1 MSICTGRATC
11 AQASCPEPKPQ
22 GELEVRI
29 AVFGTG
35 LIGGSIALGLRRS
48 DPSMEVVG
56 FDARHDNL
64 RGALERGAVTSAA
77 GTAGEAATGADVIF
91 LALPVDRMAQ
101 VCDDL
106 GRAVP
111 ASAVV
116 TDVGSAKLEVVAHGE
131 AAFGDR
137 FVGGH
142 PMAGSERHGIQAADA
157 RLFEGAWWILTPT
170 RHTSS
175 RSYSTVT
182 DLVGHLGAKPV
193 AIAPDV
199 HDALVARLSHL
210 PQLTAS
216 ALVEVAATAGDR
228 DALLGL
234 AAAGFRDVT
243 RIAASNPELWVA
255 ILRAN
260 RASVLDALEGLRGRL
275 GEVAEM
281 MVAEKWDELGSWLD
295 RSRTARLELFAKPT
309 YGGEPVEL
317 SMMIPDRPGILAEV
331 TTAAGELG
339 ANIEDLRIVH
349 STEGGQGR
357 LELVVAGSEAAD
369 RLTKALADLGYVV
382 GREPFE

>member
-1 MSICTGRATC
+1 
-11 AQASCPEPKPQ
+11 
-22 GELEVRI
+22 
-29 AVFGTG
+29 
-35 LIGGSIALGLRRS
+35 
-48 DPSMEVVG
+48 
-56 FDARHDNL
+56 
-64 RGALERGAVTSAA
+64 
-77 GTAGEAATGADVIF
+77 
-91 LALPVDRMAQ
+91 
-101 VCDDL
+101 
-106 GRAVP
+106 
-111 ASAVV
+111 
-116 TDVGSAKLEVVAHGE
+116 
-131 AAFGDR
+131 
-137 FVGGH
+137 
-142 PMAGSERHGIQAADA
+142 MAGSERHGIEAADA

>member
-1 MSICTGRATC
+1 M
-11 AQASCPEPKPQ
+11 
-22 GELEVRI
+22 RI
-29 AVFGTG
+29 AVIGTG
-35 LIGGSIALGLRRS
+35 LIGGSIALGLRGARPGW
-48 DPSMEVVG
+48 DVVG
-56 FDARHDNL
+56 FDPHPQTL
-64 RGALERGAVTSAA
+64 RRAVERGAIAAATASPRAAAA
-77 GTAGEAATGADVIF
+77 GADLIF
-91 LALPVDRMAQ
+91 LALPVDRMTLICRELDGGIA
-101 VCDDL
+101 D
-106 GRAVP
+106 A
-111 ASAVV
+111 AVV
-116 TDVGSAKLEVVAHGE
+116 TDVGSAKIEVVTQGE

-142 PMAGSERHGIQAADA
+142 PMAGSERHGIEAADG
-157 RLFEGAWWILTPT
+157 RMFEGAWWILTPT
-170 RHTSS
+170 RQTSS

-182 DLVGHLGAKPV
+182 EVVARLGAKPV
-193 AIAPDV
+193 AVAPEV

-243 RIAASNPELWVA
+243 RIAASNPDLWVA
-255 ILRAN
+255 ILQSN
-260 RASVLDALEGLRGRL
+260 RASVLDALEVLRGRL
-275 GEVAEM
+275 SEVGEM
-281 MVAEKWDELGSWLD
+281 MAADRWDELRSWLD
-295 RSRTARLELFAKPT
+295 RSRSARLELFAKPT

-349 STEGGQGR
+349 STEGGRGR

-369 RLTKALADLGYVV
+369 RLAKALEDLGYVV

>member
-48 DPSMEVVG
+48 DPSLEVVG

-142 PMAGSERHGIQAADA
+142 PMAGSERHGIEAADA

-170 RHTSS
+170 PGTSS
-175 RSYSTVT
+175 RSYSAVT
-182 DLVGHLGAKPV
+182 DVVARLGAKSV
-193 AIAPDV
+193 AVAPEV

-216 ALVEVAATAGDR
+216 ALVEVAATAGER

-243 RIAASNPELWVA
+243 RIAASNPDLWVA
-255 ILRAN
+255 ILRSN
-260 RASVLDALEGLRGRL
+260 RAAVLEALQSLEKRIEQVADAISAGD
-275 GEVAEM
+275 
-281 MVAEKWDELGSWLD
+281 WD
-295 RSRTARLELFAKPT
+295 
-309 YGGEPVEL
+309 
-317 SMMIPDRPGILAEV
+317 
-331 TTAAGELG
+331 
-339 ANIEDLRIVH
+339 
-349 STEGGQGR
+349 
-357 LELVVAGSEAAD
+357 
-369 RLTKALADLGYVV
+369 
-382 GREPFE
+382 

>member
-1 MSICTGRATC
+1 V
-11 AQASCPEPKPQ
+11 
-22 GELEVRI
+22 L
-29 AVFGTG
+29 GTG
-35 LIGGSIALGLRRS
+35 LIGGSIALGLRRA
-48 DPSMEVVG
+48 DPAVAVVG
-56 FDARHDNL
+56 YDPDEVTARS
-64 RGALERGAVTSAA
+64 AVERGAIAA
-77 GTAGEAATGADVIF
+77 AATTPSEATAGADIVF
-91 LALPVDRMAQ
+91 LALPVDRMSRM
-101 VCDDL
+101 CDAL
-106 GRAVP
+106 AGAVP
-111 ASAVV
+111 PPAVV
-116 TDVGSAKLEVVAHGE
+116 TDVGSAKIQVVAHGE
-131 AAFGDR
+131 AAFGER

-142 PMAGSERHGIQAADA
+142 PMAGSERHGIDAADA

-170 RHTSS
+170 HTTSS
-175 RSYSTVT
+175 SSYSAVT
-182 DLVGHLGAKPV
+182 DVVARLGAKPV
-193 AIAPDV
+193 AVAPDV

-243 RIAASNPELWVA
+243 RIAASSPELWVA
-255 ILRAN
+255 ILRSN
-260 RASVLDALEGLRGRL
+260 RTSVLEALEGLRGRL
-275 GEVAEM
+275 AVVADM
-281 MVAEKWDELGSWLD
+281 MAADKWDELRSWLD

-357 LELVVAGSEAAD
+357 LELVVAGEEAAD
-369 RLTKALADLGYVV
+369 TLTKALGDLGYVV